1 MKKGT
6 LLKNKKIMN
15 VFADGGYKF
24 IGIVKENMIVVYLK
38 PDILYGN
45 NYSVCFNGEQIVSV
59 MNDNLEKL

>member
-1 MKKGT
+1 
-6 LLKNKKIMN
+6 MN